1 MKKRKIVNLN
11 DVLFI
16 GLFVLFACSKS
27 SDVAPNPSVTP
38 PVTVEP
44 PKDTVKQPPKDTVSL
59 PPKDTVK
66 QPPAEVPL
74 PAPATF
80 MVEAVNTNGP
90 NITHYLLYLPDNY
103 NADESYKWP
112 VVIYLH
118 GQAGIGT
125 DINVLKNSSLPRM
138 VNGQPFVMV
147 APQCRTSWWN
157 MDALEL
163 FYKAI
168 ISKYRIDPGRIYLT
182 GASMGGM
189 QTWDWAMA
197 HPERFAALVPVAGR
211 GNVKLAASIKNIP
224 VWAFHSANDEVVG
237 VAGSRDMIKALRDL
251 GGTDI
256 KYTEY
261 ATGGHDAWTRAFT
274 TAELYTWLLAQKK

>member
-1 MKKRKIVNLN
+1 ML
-11 DVLFI
+11 
-16 GLFVLFACSKS
+16 VLFACSKS
-27 SDVAPNPSVTP
+27 SDVAPNPPVTP
-38 PVTVEP
+38 PPTTVEP
-44 PKDTVKQPPKDTVSL
+44 PKDTVKQPPKDTTSL

-66 QPPAEVPL
+66 QPPVEIPL
-74 PAPATF
+74 PNPASFT
-80 MVEAVNTNGP
+80 VEAVNTNGP
-90 NITHYLLYLPDNY
+90 NITNYLLYLPDGY
-103 NADESYKWP
+103 NADESVKWP

-118 GQAGIGT
+118 GQAGIGA

-163 FYKAI
+163 FYKAV
-168 ISKYRIDPGRIYLT
+168 ISKYRVDPNRVYLA

-189 QTWDWAMA
+189 QTWDWAIA
-197 HPERFAALVPVAGR
+197 HPERFAAIVPVAGK
-211 GNVKLAASIKNIP
+211 GNVKLAANIKNMP
-224 VWAFHSANDEVVG
+224 VWAFHSANDETVG
-237 VAGSRDMIKALRDL
+237 VAGSRDMVKALRDL
-251 GGTDI
+251 GSAYV

-261 ATGGHDAWTRAFT
+261 PTGGHDAWTRAFT